1 MTRRAPST
9 TSMQILGRVT
19 HMGSVKGR
27 AHRSAGAATVL
38 LQGRVPPDVR
48 DLARTAADEAGI
60 SIASYLE
67 ALVRTDA
74 EQHYVRPAQPYTQ
87 EELLN
92 QSA

>member
-1 MTRRAPST
+1 MTRRRPSPA
-9 TSMQILGRVT
+9 SMQMFGMVEY
-19 HMGSVKGR
+19 MGSVKGR
-27 AHRSAGAATVL
+27 SHRPAGEATVL
-38 LQGRVPPDVR
+38 LQGRVPPVVR

-74 EQHYVRPAQPYTQ
+74 EHRYVRPAQYYSQ

-92 QSA
+92 HSA